1 MLPRFWIIFW
11 GEKNHQNVISSTHNL
26 YQRVAAARSSSIINK
41 SGSSL
46 VGLAHWAMPREPLGL
61 SWQAPIIKSKP
72 CNHMQ
77 SRPRRNLKIRKNGC
91 NLKKWP
97 LQCGDQWPLVIFLQ
111 KRNRDILHK
120 AQIARLVFMGVAKT
134 FVVTESHSVTI
145 LAFPHFLR
153 PEKGLCLDLITPF
166 HRNIKVDKRKSS

>member
-11 GEKNHQNVISSTHNL
+11 GEKNHQNVISSTHNP
-26 YQRVAAARSSSIINK
+26 YERVVAAARSSSIINK

-77 SRPRRNLKIRKNGC
+77 SRPRRNLEIRKNGC

-111 KRNRDILHK
+111 NQKFERTKSRHF
-120 AQIARLVFMGVAKT
+120 AQSSDCKIGIYGCGEDVCGDRITLCDNFSIPTFSEAWERLV
-134 FVVTESHSVTI
+134 
-145 LAFPHFLR
+145 PW
-153 PEKGLCLDLITPF
+153 P
-166 HRNIKVDKRKSS
+166 